1 LGVFKLKIQKGHPKL
16 QLKIQMGFIWKFN
29 YIYIFQNRKKRAEIK
44 KGEEKLLSI
53 VLTNKI
59 WN

>member
-1 LGVFKLKIQKGHPKL
+1 MEIQL
-16 QLKIQMGFIWKFN
+16 